1 MKRMTDCVWRDKGVC
16 LLKAPDCLGSC
27 DFKTLAFEKD
37 AILQRI
43 VFERR
48 QITKMYFLSK
58 DRKKEQI
65 LDKTRGVILLYD
77 VLQKFFGMPNPLKK
91 KVNVLIT
98 DDERMKSVMKKKELA

>member
-1 MKRMTDCVWRDKGVC
+1 M
-16 LLKAPDCLGSC
+16 LKAPDCLGSC